1 MAERTKNTYDKRLG
15 SLRSERS
22 SFLDYWRELSD
33 VHLAHR
39 GRFLTSD
46 RNKGH
51 KRNTKQVN
59 NTSRLA
65 VRTIASGMMAGIT
78 SPARPWF
85 RLRTSD
91 PMLNENGAV
100 KEWLHDVEGKMRDVF
115 SGSNLYN
122 SLHVTYSELAVFGTA
137 SMGVFSDFE
146 NVIWCKPYTVGSYML
161 GMNSKNIVDTQYRE
175 FELTVAQ
182 VIDRYGYDNCSRK
195 VKQQWDKGTT
205 EAWVKIVHAV
215 EPNDNRD
222 NVSPLAKHKRFR
234 SVHYEAEGSKEKG
247 GNGKKFLRES
257 GFDTFP
263 MLTPRWDVTGEDVY
277 GTDCPGMIALGDT
290 KSLQLAERR
299 SYQAVGK
306 VVNPPM
312 QAPSTLRNK
321 VSSGNL
327 VEGEIVFVNDTSDG
341 GLKSIYDYRPDLN
354 AIEVKIEK
362 GEDRIKR
369 AFYEDLFLMLAGSDR
384 RQITAREIAERHEE
398 KLLQLGPVLE
408 RLHNELLDP
417 LIDRVFNLMQE
428 AGILPEPPEAL
439 NDKEINVEYVSVLA
453 QAQQMVGI
461 TAIERTVGFVGELSA
476 AFPEARHK
484 LNAQQAVDDYAN
496 AMGVSPHIIRSDDET
511 AELMRQEQEAI
522 QQQQM
527 AENMQQTVDMAQQAS
542 QMDTAGQNGLTDV
555 MRIAGMT
562 Q

>member
-15 SLRSERS
+15 SLKSERS
-22 SFLDYWRELSD
+22 SYIDYWRELSD

-51 KRNTKQVN
+51 KRNTKQMN

-91 PMLNENGAV
+91 PMLNENAAV

-161 GMNSKNIVDTQYRE
+161 GMNSKNVVDTHYRE

-182 VIDRYGYDNCSRK
+182 VVDRYGYDNCSRK

-205 EAWVKIVHAV
+205 EAWVKVVHAV

-247 GNGKKFLRES
+247 QKFLRES

-312 QAPSTLRNK
+312 QAPSSLRNK
-321 VSSGNL
+321 VSEGNL
-327 VEGEIVFVNDTSDG
+327 VEGAIVYVDDTTAG
-341 GLKSIYDYRPDLN
+341 GLRSIYDYRPDLN
-354 AIEVKIEK
+354 AIEMKIDK
-362 GEDRIKR
+362 GEGRVKR

-428 AGILPEPPEAL
+428 AGILPVPPEAL
-439 NDKEINVEYVSVLA
+439 QDKEINVEYVSVLA
-453 QAQQMVGI
+453 QAQQMVGV
-461 TAIERTVGFVGELSA
+461 TAIERTVGFVAELSA
-476 AFPEARHK
+476 AFPDARHK

-511 AELMRQEQEAI
+511 AEIIRQEQEAI
-522 QQQQM
+522 QKQQM
-527 AENMQQTVDMAQQAS
+527 AEQMQQSVDMAQQAS
-542 QMDTAGQNGLTDV
+542 QMDTSGQNGLTDV
-555 MRIAGMT
+555 MRMAGI
-562 Q
+562 QQ

>member
-1 MAERTKNTYDKRLG
+1 MAERTKTTYDKRLG
-15 SLRSERS
+15 SLKAERS
-22 SFLDYWRELSD
+22 SFIDYWRDLSD
-33 VHLAHR
+33 IHLAHR

-100 KEWLHDVEGKMRDVF
+100 KDWLHDVEGRMRDVF

-137 SMGVFSDFE
+137 SMGVFSDFD

-161 GMNSKNIVDTQYRE
+161 GMNSKNIVDTHYRE

-195 VKQQWDKGTT
+195 VKQQWDKGST
-205 EAWVKIVHAV
+205 EAWVKIVHAI

-234 SVHYEAEGSKEKG
+234 SVHYEAEASQADGR
-247 GNGKKFLRES
+247 KFLRES

-312 QAPSTLRNK
+312 QAPSTMRNK
-321 VSSGNL
+321 VSAGNL
-327 VEGEIVFVNDTSDG
+327 TEGEIVFVDDTSSG
-341 GLKSIYDYRPDLN
+341 GLKSVYDYRPDIG
-354 AIEVKIEK
+354 AIEMKIEK
-362 GEDRIKR
+362 GEQRIKR

-428 AGILPEPPEAL
+428 AGVLPVPPEEL
-439 NDKEINVEYVSVLA
+439 QDKEINVEYVSVLA
-453 QAQQMVGI
+453 QAQQMVGV
-461 TAIERTVGFVGELSA
+461 TAIERTVGFVSELSA
-476 AFPEARHK
+476 AFPDARHK

-511 AELMRQEQEAI
+511 AEIVRQEQEAI
-522 QQQQM
+522 QQQQV
-527 AENMQQTVDMAQQAS
+527 AEQMQQSVDMAQQAS
-542 QMDTAGQNGLTDV
+542 QTDTSGQNALTDV
-555 MRIAGMT
+555 MRMAGI
-562 Q
+562 QQ